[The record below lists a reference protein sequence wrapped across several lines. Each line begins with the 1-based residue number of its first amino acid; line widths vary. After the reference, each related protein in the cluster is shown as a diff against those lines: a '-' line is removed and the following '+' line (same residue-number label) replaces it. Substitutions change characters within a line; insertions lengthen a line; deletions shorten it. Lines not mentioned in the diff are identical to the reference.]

1 MDLLG
6 HQHGP
11 LPKHRPWASM
21 ASGRST
27 DHGSPNQQV
36 NNSSSEITFSLF
48 QVRVTLQLSNFFRG
62 CVCTSSW
69 LLHTILLILLWNNLF
84 LYELQPSLTPTTAVE
99 SSSTSFHW
107 AGTTVLFHFF
117 YLSSI
122 SSKWDQKLQG
132 VTIHQ
137 FTQTALHANVHYNEE

>member
-1 MDLLG
+1 MWGRNGLEVGVSIFIFLNCSFAVIDTTVRLSSLFFIFSRSINPGFFTWFLATAQTTNSTDHRISTWCPELAVTMDLLG

-69 LLHTILLILLWNNLF
+69 LLHTILLILL
-84 LYELQPSLTPTTAVE
+84 
-99 SSSTSFHW
+99 
-107 AGTTVLFHFF
+107 
-117 YLSSI
+117 
-122 SSKWDQKLQG
+122 
-132 VTIHQ
+132 
-137 FTQTALHANVHYNEE
+137 